1 MKNVS
6 ILYKLTI
13 ILFSILLLD
22 FIYFY
27 FFQESMMKMISMI
40 QKNPVKINF
49 IYFILCYLFLTFVL
63 YYFIIRENKSPMDAF
78 LLGLSTYA
86 IYELTSASLFT
97 NWKLW
102 VVLLDSLWGGIL
114 FFLVTMIYYYLLQNI
129 L

>member
-6 ILYKLTI
+6 ILYRLTI

-102 VVLLDSLWGGIL
+102 VVFLDSLWGGIL
-114 FFLVTMIYYYLLQNI
+114 FFLVTTIYYYLLQNI

>member
-6 ILYKLTI
+6 ILYRLTI

>member
-114 FFLVTMIYYYLLQNI
+114 FFLVTTIYYYLLQNI

>member
-1 MKNVS
+1 
-6 ILYKLTI
+6 
-13 ILFSILLLD
+13 
-22 FIYFY
+22 
-27 FFQESMMKMISMI
+27 MISMI

-114 FFLVTMIYYYLLQNI
+114 FFLVTTIYYYLLQNI

>member
-6 ILYKLTI
+6 ILYRLTI

-114 FFLVTMIYYYLLQNI
+114 FFLVTTIYYYLLQNI

>member
-6 ILYKLTI
+6 ILYRLTI

-78 LLGLSTYA
+78 LIGLSTYA

-97 NWKLW
+97 NWKRW

-114 FFLVTMIYYYLLQNI
+114 FFLVTTIYYYLLQNI